1 MSDFDNY
8 WKNSQSILELNDLQ
22 ANFPQY
28 TRERPALRRMVHTIA
43 ERAWISA
50 TKKIRK
56 DFDIVWAE
64 GRWRIKGK
72 ILETRRAKNRKEPP
86 RTMSVIEL
94 VHEPE
99 FAGPEKFRSISIGEV
114 FDFEGEYFKKL
125 PYELSQQKKN
135 GKTLGLAIS
144 LMDEGVYHFLE
155 KDVVVA
161 CDVRCSI
168 SYVFARQDSVLKE
181 TTDGT

>member
-1 MSDFDNY
+1 MSDFDSY
-8 WKNSQSILELNDLQ
+8 WKNSQSVLELKDLQ

-28 TRERPALRRMVHTIA
+28 TRERSVLGRMVHTIA

-64 GRWRIKGK
+64 GKWRIRGK
-72 ILETRRAKNRKEPP
+72 ILETRKAKARKEPP
-86 RTMSVIEL
+86 RIKSVIEI

-99 FAGPEKFRSISIGEV
+99 FAGPEEFRSISIGEV
-114 FDFEGEYFKKL
+114 FEFEGEYLKKL
-125 PYELSQQKKN
+125 PYELSQQKKK

-144 LMDEGVYHFLE
+144 LMDEGVYHFLA

-168 SYVFARQDSVLKE
+168 SYVFARATSVLIEGK
-181 TTDGT
+181 